1 MTAANLT
8 GTIMTKKEKIQFI
21 NELLL
26 MLEQQLED
34 MRRRLEYAKAGVVDG
49 NIGLIMGGLSGID
62 ASAKQVKNIYETIK
76 YINVR

>member
-1 MTAANLT
+1 
-8 GTIMTKKEKIQFI
+8 MTKKEKIQFI

-34 MRRRLEYAKAGVVDG
+34 MRRRLEYAKDGVVDG